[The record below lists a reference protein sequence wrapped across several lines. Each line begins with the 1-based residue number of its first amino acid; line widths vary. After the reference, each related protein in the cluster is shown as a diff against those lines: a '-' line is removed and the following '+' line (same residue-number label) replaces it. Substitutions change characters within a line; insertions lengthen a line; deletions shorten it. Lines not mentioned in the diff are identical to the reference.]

1 MLNKCLY
8 LICDKFLIIWRYNY
22 EKNITVTL
30 NVLSYAASSGY
41 GIASRALT
49 AVMKAHDGRGP
60 ATMLTNS
67 ILQSLGLS
75 SPDEIIGYLSRNS
88 CPMYTFRLIVVRLF
102 IALYRVIISPTN
114 ALLNAMHCNK

>member
-1 MLNKCLY
+1 MAY
-8 LICDKFLIIWRYNY
+8 
-22 EKNITVTL
+22 
-30 NVLSYAASSGY
+30 SYAASSGY

-88 CPMYTFRLIVVRLF
+88 CPTYTFRLIVVRLF
-102 IALYRVIISPTN
+102 FALYRVIIPPTN
-114 ALLNAMHCNK
+114 PLLNGLHCEFIMFITIFGSLCARVMCSFACFNPLPLS